1 MTFINE
7 HHAPLRNNRDP
18 HSSCIYFRDPHSPRW
33 IYTYCVGRYEPWL
46 NSLTSQ
52 YSSYGRHSLHT
63 CFQWHIRC
71 LWYTRQPDHT
81 RGRSLF
87 RWLHLNNICG
97 PHSPRTI
104 DLGRTVNPLNTSPHA
119 DTRAGFERLLERTT
133 KKIFFK
139 KFYITVT
146 FPIIVFGWHIL
157 QFNNIDYKFFFYQIT
172 KTCACYVCLIW
183 FIHA

>member
-1 MTFINE
+1 MTFFNE
-7 HHAPLRNNRDP
+7 HHVPLRNNRDP

-63 CFQWHIRC
+63 CSRWHIRC
-71 LWYTRQPDHT
+71 LRYTRQPDHT

-97 PHSPRTI
+97 PRSPRTN

-146 FPIIVFGWHIL
+146 FPITVFGWHIL
-157 QFNNIDYKFFFYQIT
+157 QFNNIDYNFFFT
-172 KTCACYVCLIW
+172 KWLKHVLVM
-183 FIHA
+183 FV